1 MLGVL
6 GGCREAVWQ
15 APLKSTEGLVLSV
28 GSGLLE
34 GLEAGEGGE
43 WWLARGKLGQLEY
56 RLSQGLPREQV
67 GTTSR
72 GLSQNTGQKEGENP
86 RYPGAITKL
95 RCWEAAATV
104 YRNPLCCTPSGSPLA
119 TLPLR

>member
-1 MLGVL
+1 M
-6 GGCREAVWQ
+6 
-15 APLKSTEGLVLSV
+15 KSTEGLVLSV

-34 GLEAGEGGE
+34 GLEAGEGAE
-43 WWLARGKLGQLEY
+43 WWVARGKLGQLEY

-95 RCWEAAATV
+95 RRWEVAASV